1 MTTYDTH
8 YTPCLLTH
16 TGGGDIVNGN
26 LKLILGLVWTL
37 ILHYQISMGFDTT
50 DAGKKAGP
58 SPKQA
63 LLEWLQVCINENVKV
78 YWNLELVYILGVC
91 YVSYFILTHYSPSN
105 NIFWQF
111 VCTQQLACWLSTHYC
126 TSSKAQIPR
135 STMLELFEM
144 D

>member
-37 ILHYQISMGFDTT
+37 ILHYQISMGFDTI

-63 LLEWLQVCINENVKV
+63 LLEWLQVCINENLKV
-78 YWNLELVYILGVC
+78 YSNLELGCTWGLLCILFHFDPLQ
-91 YVSYFILTHYSPSN
+91 SL
-105 NIFWQF
+105 
-111 VCTQQLACWLSTHYC
+111 
-126 TSSKAQIPR
+126 K
-135 STMLELFEM
+135 
-144 D
+144 